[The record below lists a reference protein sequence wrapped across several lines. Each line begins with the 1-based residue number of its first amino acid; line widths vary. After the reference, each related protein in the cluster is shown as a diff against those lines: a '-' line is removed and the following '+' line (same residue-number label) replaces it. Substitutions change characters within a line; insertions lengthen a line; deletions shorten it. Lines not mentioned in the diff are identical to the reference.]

1 MGNLHLFTQQQNSEM
16 SSLDFFFFN
25 KAFQS
30 VVDSLQAHE
39 R

>member
-1 MGNLHLFTQQQNSEM
+1 MCSFYLYTQQQNGEM
-16 SSLDFFFFN
+16 SSLDVN
-25 KAFQS
+25 KAFQN